1 MADGPT
7 TPVVQD
13 LRLQPLS
20 ALVDLTQAVDGDGF
34 FFKQG
39 DLMEMD
45 ADKKV
50 KKLTASG
57 TYIGQAK
64 TSLHE
69 NQAPSGLDAE
79 MRIGLL
85 TRFNQLTKMNCT
97 GTVAAGGIV
106 VASATAGKVKAAT
119 ALASTVDSGATPVT
133 SSAANGAII
142 TTVGST
148 PPEIPAGVC
157 WIGGTDTEIQVLT

>member
-7 TPVVQD
+7 TPLVQD
-13 LRLQPLS
+13 LRMQPLI
-20 ALVDLTQAVDGDGF
+20 ALVDLTQAVDSDGF

-39 DLMEMD
+39 DLLEMD
-45 ADKKV
+45 ANGKV

-57 TYIGQAK
+57 TYLGQAK

-69 NQAPSGLDAE
+69 NQAPAGLDAE
-79 MRIGLL
+79 MKIAIL

-97 GTVAAGGIV
+97 GAVAAGGIV

-119 ALASTVDSGATPVT
+119 TLAVTVADGNIAMEGDAADLATLIV
-133 SSAANGAII
+133 A
-142 TTVGST
+142 GST

-157 WIGGTDTEIQVLT
+157 WIGGTDEEIQVLT